1 MQRPTH
7 AGNLLRRAR
16 GPPARRAMT
25 PMQTWDPHRYARHAR
40 FVFDLGEPVVDLLDP
55 QPGERV
61 LDLRTAATRR
71 EEPLE

>member
-1 MQRPTH
+1 
-7 AGNLLRRAR
+7 
-16 GPPARRAMT
+16 MT